1 MGKRWTPN
9 RKIHSDRR
17 LPMNAV
23 GIDVSKGKS
32 MVAVMQPLG
41 VVIAEPFEVNH
52 TEIELGKLARFLKSL
67 SGDTKVIMKST
78 GHYNIQ
84 VADYLHDEGI
94 FVTVV
99 NPILIAN
106 YDANITVR
114 KAKTD
119 KKDSIKIANWG
130 IEHWLNLVEYIPSG
144 DIRKSLKI
152 FNRQYNQLLKQKTM
166 GKNNLIA
173 MLDQTFP
180 DVHRLFSSPQR
191 PDGREKWLDF
201 CVKYWHC
208 ECVCGL
214 SQKEFTKRYA
224 KWCKHNGYNFSE
236 NKDFDIYAEACG
248 NVGLLP
254 KNKSTKTLITSS
266 LKQLSSINENIL
278 IITNE
283 MDRLA
288 RMLPEYETVAA
299 MYGVGRIIAPQLI
312 AEIGDIYRF
321 KNKKSLI
328 GYAGIDAPP
337 YQSGDV
343 NVSSRSIS
351 KRGSSDL
358 RKVLFVVMQVILQ
371 KQPKNEPVYQF
382 LDKKR
387 LEGKPYKVYM
397 ITGSNKFLR
406 IYYARSKNALIL
418 LKPILST
425 PELVLRVYKKF
436 GITIL

>member
-1 MGKRWTPN
+1 
-9 RKIHSDRR
+9 
-17 LPMNAV
+17 MNAV

-32 MVAVMQPLG
+32 MVAIMQPLG

-52 TEIELGKLARFLKSL
+52 TESELGKLAKFLKSL
-67 SGDTKVIMKST
+67 SGDTKVIMEST

-106 YDANITVR
+106 YDTNITVR

-130 IEHWLNLVEYIPSG
+130 IEHWLNLIEYIPSD

-152 FNRQYNQLLKQKTM
+152 FNRQYNLLLKQKTM
-166 GKNNLIA
+166 VKNNLIA

-180 DVHRLFSSPQR
+180 DADKLFSSYPR

-201 CVKYWHC
+201 CMKYWHC
-208 ECVCGL
+208 ECVCEL

-224 KWCKHNGYNFSE
+224 KWCKHNGYHFSE
-236 NKDFDIYAEACG
+236 SKAFEIYAEACG

-254 KNKSTKTLITSS
+254 KNESTKTLITSCIN
-266 LKQLSSINENIL
+266 QLNSVNENL
-278 IITNE
+278 SVVLNE
-283 MDRLA
+283 MERLA
-288 RMLPEYETVAA
+288 RRLPEYETVAS
-299 MYGVGRIIAPQLI
+299 MYGIGHIVAPQLI

-321 KNKKSLI
+321 RNKKALI

-343 NVSSRSIS
+343 NVSSRSFS

-358 RKVLFVVMQVILQ
+358 RKTLFVIMRIYLQ
-371 KQPKNEPVYQF
+371 HKPENEPVYQF

-387 LEGKPYKVYM
+387 SEGKPFKVYM
-397 ITGSNKFLR
+397 IAGANKFLR
-406 IYYARSKNALIL
+406 IYYARVKECLDSVETN
-418 LKPILST
+418 
-425 PELVLRVYKKF
+425 LVN
-436 GITIL
+436 T

>member
-1 MGKRWTPN
+1 
-9 RKIHSDRR
+9 
-17 LPMNAV
+17 MNAV

-67 SGDTKVIMKST
+67 SGDTKVIMEST

-99 NPILIAN
+99 NPILIAH

-130 IEHWLNLVEYIPSG
+130 IEHWLNLVEYIPSD

-166 GKNNLIA
+166 VKNNLIA

-180 DVHRLFSSPQR
+180 DVNKLFTSSSR
-191 PDGREKWLDF
+191 SDGREKWLDF
-201 CVKYWHC
+201 CMKYWHC

-224 KWCKHNGYNFSE
+224 KWCKHNGYYFSE
-236 NKDFDIYAEACG
+236 SKAFEIYAEACG

-254 KNKSTKTLITSS
+254 KNESTKALITSCI
-266 LKQLSSINENIL
+266 KQLNSVNENL
-278 IITNE
+278 SVVLNE

-299 MYGVGRIIAPQLI
+299 MYGVGHIIAPQLM

-321 KNKKSLI
+321 KSKKALI

-351 KRGSSDL
+351 KRGSADL
-358 RKVLFVVMQVILQ
+358 RKTLFVVMQIILQ
-371 KQPKNEPVYQF
+371 KQPTNESVYQF

-387 LEGKPYKVYM
+387 SEGKPYKVYM
-397 ITGSNKFLR
+397 IAGANKFLR
-406 IYYARSKNALIL
+406 IYYARVKECLDSAEAN
-418 LKPILST
+418 
-425 PELVLRVYKKF
+425 LVN
-436 GITIL
+436 T

>member
-1 MGKRWTPN
+1 
-9 RKIHSDRR
+9 
-17 LPMNAV
+17 MNAV

-52 TEIELGKLARFLKSL
+52 TESELRKLAKFLKSL
-67 SGDTKVIMKST
+67 SGDTKVIMEST

-84 VADYLHDEGI
+84 VADYIHDEGI

-106 YDANITVR
+106 YDANTTVR

-119 KKDSIKIANWG
+119 KKDSVKIANWG
-130 IEHWLNLVEYIPSG
+130 LEHWLNLIEYIPAD

-152 FNRQYNQLLKQKTM
+152 FNRQYSQLLKQKTM
-166 GKNNLIA
+166 VKNNLIA

-180 DVHRLFSSPQR
+180 NVHNLFSSPKRQ
-191 PDGREKWLDF
+191 DGREKWLDF

-208 ECVCGL
+208 ECVCEL

-224 KWCKHNGYNFSE
+224 KWCNRNGYYFSE
-236 NKDFDIYAEACG
+236 NKALDIYAEACG

-254 KNKSTKTLITSS
+254 KNESTKTLITSCI
-266 LKQLSSINENIL
+266 KQLNSINENISVVL
-278 IITNE
+278 NE

-288 RMLPEYETVAA
+288 KMLPEYETVAG
-299 MYGVGRIIAPQLI
+299 MYGVGHIIAPQLM
-312 AEIGDIYRF
+312 AEIGDVYRF
-321 KNKKSLI
+321 KNKKALI

-358 RKVLFVVMQVILQ
+358 RKTLFVVMQVIIQ
-371 KQPKNEPVYQF
+371 NKPENEPVYQF

-387 LEGKPYKVYM
+387 SEGKPYKVYM
-397 ITGSNKFLR
+397 IAGANKFLR
-406 IYYARSKNALIL
+406 IYYARVKHCLDSAGTN
-418 LKPILST
+418 
-425 PELVLRVYKKF
+425 LVN
-436 GITIL
+436 T